1 MTVVCECRDCVNLRK
16 LLENGE
22 PITYKGFRVLTQD
35 ELAMLDFPWP
45 PEPE

>member
-1 MTVVCECRDCVNLRK
+1 MKDCVCEDCVIRW
-16 LLENGE
+16 LLERE

-35 ELAMLDFPWP
+35 ELAMLDCPWP